1 MGGWIKDAAD
11 KMRGENARQRAVQEA
26 IAAANRAKIAN
37 GPTAL
42 QKLSEAVEKDILE
55 FNEVFSK
62 TEQRLK
68 PLERI
73 GDNEFQVVRQY
84 EPPYVLHVELHGASL
99 NYSIQAKSKGT
110 GGYGIYV
117 DDHGNT
123 QLADIS
129 FEEASKELIS
139 PALVGLEV
147 E

>member
-1 MGGWIKDAAD
+1 
-11 KMRGENARQRAVQEA
+11 
-26 IAAANRAKIAN
+26 
-37 GPTAL
+37 
-42 QKLSEAVEKDILE
+42 
-55 FNEVFSK
+55 
-62 TEQRLK
+62 
-68 PLERI
+68 
-73 GDNEFQVVRQY
+73 
-84 EPPYVLHVELHGASL
+84 VELHGASL
-99 NYSIQAKSKGT
+99 NYSIQAKSKST